1 MQLKD
6 KVALITGGASGIGRA
21 TALLF
26 AKEGARVAIA
36 DRDEPRSLETQ
47 RLIEDTG
54 GHALVVSMDVT
65 DEASIEVGVAKTIER
80 FGRLDILFNNAGVLG
95 RQSMLKLHDLTM
107 AEYDRMMDVNFRGVV
122 FVAKHAIRAMLK
134 NGGGAIVN
142 TSSMSG
148 LIGMPGQGIYAA
160 SKGAVAA
167 LTRQMAIDYAPLK
180 IRVNAVAPGYIQTP
194 MLEAIRPG
202 DAQSLY
208 RVMEQKTPIGRMG
221 RPEDI
226 AQAVLYLAS
235 DASSFVTGAVLV
247 VDGGYTAA

>member
-1 MQLKD
+1 
-6 KVALITGGASGIGRA
+6 
-21 TALLF
+21 
-26 AKEGARVAIA
+26 
-36 DRDEPRSLETQ
+36 
-47 RLIEDTG
+47 
-54 GHALVVSMDVT
+54 
-65 DEASIEVGVAKTIER
+65 
-80 FGRLDILFNNAGVLG
+80 
-95 RQSMLKLHDLTM
+95 
-107 AEYDRMMDVNFRGVV
+107 
-122 FVAKHAIRAMLK
+122 MLK

>member
-1 MQLKD
+1 
-6 KVALITGGASGIGRA
+6 ALITGGASGIGRA

-47 RLIEDTG
+47 RLIENTR

-65 DEASIEVGVAKTIER
+65 NEASIERGIAQAVER

-134 NGGGAIVN
+134 TDGGAIVN

-180 IRVNAVAPGYIQTP
+180 IRVNAVAPGYTQTP

-226 AQAVLYLAS
+226 AQAVLYLVS
-235 DASSFVTGAVLV
+235 DASSFVTGTVLV